1 MERNKVVFPFRP
13 IAVFPNFVVK
23 ILVKER
29 ILKVKQE

>member
-1 MERNKVVFPFRP
+1 MERNNAVLPFRP

-23 ILVKER
+23 IHVKER